1 MKRILGLAVAL
12 ALILM
17 VAAPVAS
24 AADGAAD
31 YKAKCQMCHGP
42 DGKGTP
48 TGIKMGA
55 HDFHSAD
62 VQKMTDADL
71 SATITNGKN
80 KMPAYNGKLTA
91 DQIKALAA
99 YVKELGKK

>member
-1 MKRILGLAVAL
+1 MKRILSLAIAL
-12 ALILM
+12 GLILM
-17 VAAPVAS
+17 VASPVAS
-24 AADGAAD
+24 AADAAGD

-48 TGIKMGA
+48 VGTKMGA
-55 HDFHSAD
+55 HDFHGAD
-62 VQKMTDADL
+62 VQKMADGEL
-71 SATITNGKN
+71 ASVIENGKN
-80 KMPAYNGKLTA
+80 KMPAYKGKLTA

>member
-1 MKRILGLAVAL
+1 MRRILSLVL
-12 ALILM
+12 ALGIILM
-17 VAAPVAS
+17 VAAPVAA
-24 AADGAAD
+24 AADAAGD

-48 TGIKMGA
+48 TGTKMGV
-55 HDFHSAD
+55 HDWHSAD
-62 VQKMTDADL
+62 VQKMSEADVIG
-71 SATITNGKN
+71 TITNGKN
-80 KMPAYNGKLTA
+80 KMPAYKGKLTD